1 MNIVPEVLRKL
12 SYLKPNEFYNDK
24 ILEYFLK
31 TSLKD
36 YFDINDN
43 YEITINIKNNYLELT
58 NLTTNEEYLIE
69 KKENSL
75 DFINKKTNEILFHI
89 RNNAETVSLVNKNNI
104 KNIKLSE
111 DNEIYSIINN
121 ADGNILTLSELKVK
135 ISNKDYFELRNK
147 QLKSKI
153 VGLSLT
159 DDDKYE
165 QIFTYLDNKVNQ
177 EKKGVRKRILNL
189 F

>member
-1 MNIVPEVLRKL
+1 MSIVYELLRKL
-12 SYLKPNEFYNDK
+12 SYLKPHEVFNEK

-31 TSLKD
+31 LSLKE
-36 YFDINDN
+36 YFNNNDK
-43 YEITINIKNNYLELT
+43 YEITINIKNNHLEIT

-75 DFINKKTNEILFHI
+75 DFIKKETNEILFHI

-111 DNEIYSIINN
+111 YNEIYSIINN
-121 ADGNILTLSELKVK
+121 NDGNIFTLSDLKVK

-147 QLKSKI
+147 QQKAKI
-153 VGLSLT
+153 IGISLT
-159 DDDKYE
+159 NDNKYE
-165 QIFTYLDNKVNQ
+165 QIFTYLDNKINQ

>member
-1 MNIVPEVLRKL
+1 MNIVHEVLRKL

-24 ILEYFLK
+24 ILEYFFK

-36 YFDINDN
+36 YFDINDK
-43 YEITINIKNNYLELT
+43 YEITINIKNNYLEIT

-75 DFINKKTNEILFHI
+75 DFINKNTNEILFHI

-104 KNIKLSE
+104 KNIKLSG

-121 ADGNILTLSELKVK
+121 ADGNILTLLELKVK

-153 VGLSLT
+153 IGLSLT
-159 DDDKYE
+159 DDKYE
-165 QIFTYLDNKVNQ
+165 QIFTYLDNKINQ
-177 EKKGVRKRILNL
+177 DKKRVRKRILNL